1 MITSIIFLKDEKSEE
16 MSLSEKDLYL
26 LIGIAAAITIT
37 ASLIMVVVCFNR
49 SCCCCLRN
57 ENELQIYDENGWWK
71 RTQKDLLLKEIFVFI
86 YLKEI
91 IIVILYEIWNEHLYF
106 GLKNK
111 TNNKISKILKILLE
125 IDIDLRLK

>member
-49 SCCCCLRN
+49 SCCCLRN
-57 ENELQIYDENGWWK
+57 ENELQIYDENGW
-71 RTQKDLLLKEIFVFI
+71 
-86 YLKEI
+86 
-91 IIVILYEIWNEHLYF
+91 
-106 GLKNK
+106 
-111 TNNKISKILKILLE
+111 
-125 IDIDLRLK
+125 